1 MNKATEIAIEAR
13 AKSIV
18 EIVNACFSDTSAVKR
33 VKAELIAFATDIET
47 RLLDDLER
55 PTPPTTATIPAN
67 D

>member
-18 EIVNACFSDTSAVKR
+18 ETVNACFSDTSAVKR
-33 VKAELIAFATDIET
+33 VKMELVAFATELES

-55 PTPPTTATIPAN
+55 QEPPQPAPIPAN

>member
-13 AKSIV
+13 AKTIV
-18 EIVNACFSDTSAVKR
+18 ESVNACFSDTSAVKR
-33 VKAELIAFATDIET
+33 VKIELIAFATDIQT

-55 PTPPTTATIPAN
+55 QEPPQPAPIPAN